1 MQAKE
6 MKRVLLV
13 LPWDPEEGH
22 NARASNLQRL
32 FAGAGYDATLLHLR
46 THKSHALS
54 DVIRNSLGFR
64 VAVSR
69 QGSATTIALDPF
81 LNYAPGLNFSTELA
95 ADAGKPVGMRR
106 RLFRLLSP
114 LGLVREASCL
124 LSLWLYA
131 RRLGRFQWCLGF
143 DAGGAF
149 VAWMLKRAGRVQTFV
164 YEDQDYGSLGGS
176 LRREVMADLERRL
189 LKRADLVISVGFR
202 LAALRRT
209 QTSRPCHVVH
219 NGAPLQAFEAARLKA
234 AGPPT
239 LVFAGN
245 IHTWDGLDV
254 AIEALPQIRQRA
266 GAVRLLVVGSGLP
279 PLMDRLRA
287 MAAERG
293 VSDLVHFLGSK
304 PHNELPSIFSEAHIG
319 LAHFQPAPFRV
330 FSFPLKVIEY
340 MAAGMPVIATVD
352 TEAGDLVSRARC
364 GRSIPFDAG
373 SLAEAVSDL
382 LLDPTQCREL
392 AENAVAESRHF
403 GWSEIFAKEVE
414 TIASHDAR
422 TGPP

>member
-1 MQAKE
+1 

-22 NARASNLQRL
+22 NARASSLQRL
-32 FAGAGYDATLLHLR
+32 FANAGYDATLLHLR

-54 DVIRNSLGFR
+54 ELLRNSLTFR

-69 QGSATTIALDPF
+69 KGSATSVALDPF
-81 LNYAPGLNFSTELA
+81 LNYAPGLNLSTELSA
-95 ADAGKPVGMRR
+95 SAGKAVGLRD
-106 RLFRLLSP
+106 RLVRLLSP

-131 RRLGRFQWCLGF
+131 LLRFGKFEWCLGF
-143 DAGGAF
+143 DPGGAL
-149 VAWMLKRAGRVQTFV
+149 VAWLLKKTGRVQTFV

-176 LRREVMADLERRL
+176 LRQKVMGYLERRL

-202 LAALRRT
+202 LSALRRT

-219 NGAPLQAFEAARLKA
+219 NGAPLEAFEVGRHKI

-254 AIEALPQIRQRA
+254 AIEALPQIRSRA
-266 GAVRLLVVGSGLP
+266 GPVRLLVVGSGMP
-279 PLMDRLRA
+279 AVMDRLRA
-287 MAAERG
+287 IAAERG

-304 PHNELPSIFSEAHIG
+304 PHDELPGIFRQAHIG

-364 GRSIPFDAG
+364 GLSLPFDAG
-373 SLAEAVSDL
+373 SLADAVSSL
-382 LLDPTQCREL
+382 LLDPAQCQEL
-392 AENAVAESRHF
+392 ANNAVAESRRF
-403 GWSEIFAKEVE
+403 DWNAIFAQEVE
-414 TIASHDAR
+414 AIGSSER
-422 TGPP
+422 SPGRR